1 MTMENTSPAFKQVL
15 KEYRERLATEEAYQ
29 RSLTV
34 KTDMLKVRDTLL
46 LPVGEDIAQL
56 CVDLIVARN
65 AKVIVELGSS
75 FGYSTLYLA
84 EAARRTGGRLFSYE
98 IHPGKQQHARER
110 IEAAELGAHVEWRLG
125 DAVKNLAD
133 QPGPIDFVLL
143 DLWKNLYIPCLDV
156 FHPKLA
162 PNGLIVADNMLYP
175 EFNRPEGAAYRVA
188 VRAKAEMEAVLLPIG
203 QGIDLACR
211 SKRAQ

>member
-1 MTMENTSPAFKQVL
+1 MENTSPAFKQVL
-15 KEYRERLATEEAYQ
+15 REYRERLAGEEAYQ

-34 KTDMLKVRDTLL
+34 KTDMMKVRDTLL

-75 FGYSTLYLA
+75 YGYSTLYLA
-84 EAARRTGGRLFSYE
+84 EAARRTGGTLYSYE
-98 IHPGKQQHARER
+98 IHPDKQQHARER
-110 IEAAELGAHVEWRLG
+110 IATAELAPHVKWCLG
-125 DAVKNLAD
+125 DAVKLLAD

-143 DLWKNLYIPCLDV
+143 DLWKDLYIPCLDV

-175 EFNRPEGAAYRVA
+175 EFNRPEGAAYRAA
-188 VRAKAEMEAVLLPIG
+188 VRAKPEMEAVLLPIG

>member
-1 MTMENTSPAFKQVL
+1 MEDTSPAFKKVL
-15 KEYRERLATEEAYQ
+15 REYRDRLASEEAYQ
-29 RSLTV
+29 QSLTV
-34 KTDMLKVRDTLL
+34 KSDMMKVRDTLL

-75 FGYSTLYLA
+75 YGYSTLYLA
-84 EAARRTGGRLFSYE
+84 EAARRTGGMLYSYE

-110 IEAAELGAHVEWRLG
+110 IEAAELGDCVDWRLG
-125 DAVKNLAD
+125 DAVKLLAD
-133 QPGPIDFVLL
+133 QPGPIEFVLL
-143 DLWKNLYIPCLDV
+143 DLWKDMYIPCLDV

-162 PNGLIVADNMLYP
+162 PNGLIVADNMLMP
-175 EFNRPEGAAYRVA
+175 EFNRPEGAAYRAA
-188 VRAKAEMEAVLLPIG
+188 VRAKPEMEAVLLPIG

-211 SKRAQ
+211 SNRPQ

>member
-1 MTMENTSPAFKQVL
+1 MENTSPAFMRVL
-15 KEYRERLATEEAYQ
+15 QEYRERFAREEAFQ
-29 RSLTV
+29 HSITV
-34 KTDMLKVRDTLL
+34 KSDMAKVRDTLL

-84 EAARRTGGRLFSYE
+84 EAARRTGGTLYSYE
-98 IHPGKQQHARER
+98 IRQEKQQHARER
-110 IEAAELGAHVEWRLG
+110 IAAAELTPHVQWRLG
-125 DAVKNLAD
+125 DAVQLLAD

-143 DLWKNLYIPCLDV
+143 DLWKDMYIPCLDV
-156 FHPKLA
+156 FHPNLA

-175 EFNRPEGAAYRVA
+175 EFNRPDGAAYRTA
-188 VRAKAEMEAVLLPIG
+188 VRAKPEMEAVLLPIG

-211 SKRAQ
+211 SKRPQ

>member
-1 MTMENTSPAFKQVL
+1 MEDTSPAFKRVL
-15 KEYRERLATEEAYQ
+15 QEFRARLAAEETYQ

-34 KTDMLKVRDTLL
+34 KTDMMQVRDTLL
-46 LPVGEDIAQL
+46 LPVGEDIAEL
-56 CVDLIVARN
+56 CVDLIVARK

-75 FGYSTLYLA
+75 YGYSTLYLA

-110 IEAAELGAHVEWRLG
+110 IEAAGLGTCVEWRLG
-125 DAVKNLAD
+125 DAVKLLAD
-133 QPGPIDFVLL
+133 QPGPIEFVLL
-143 DLWKNLYIPCLDV
+143 DLWKDLYIPCLEA
-156 FHPKLA
+156 FHPNLA

-175 EFNRPEGAAYRVA
+175 EFNRPEGAAYRAA
-188 VRAKAEMEAVLLPIG
+188 VRAKPEMEAVLLPIG

-211 SKRAQ
+211 SRRPQ

>member
-1 MTMENTSPAFKQVL
+1 MENTSPAFRRVL
-15 KEYRERLATEEAYQ
+15 QEYRERLAREEAYQ
-29 RSLTV
+29 KSLTV
-34 KTDMLKVRDTLL
+34 KSDMAKVRDTLL

-56 CVDLIVARN
+56 CVDLIVARD

-75 FGYSTLYLA
+75 YGYSTLYLA
-84 EAARRTGGRLFSYE
+84 EAARRTGGTLFSYE
-98 IHPGKQQHARER
+98 IHPDKQQHARER
-110 IEAAELGAHVEWRLG
+110 IAAAELAPQVQWRLG
-125 DAVKNLAD
+125 DAVKLLAD

-143 DLWKNLYIPCLDV
+143 DLWKDLYIPCLDV

-175 EFNRPEGAAYRVA
+175 EFSRPEGAAYRAA
-188 VRAKAEMEAVLLPIG
+188 VRAKPEMEAVLLPIG

-211 SKRAQ
+211 SKRPQ

>member
-1 MTMENTSPAFKQVL
+1 MENTSPAFKQVL
-15 KEYRERLATEEAYQ
+15 KEYRERLAGEEAYQ

-34 KTDMLKVRDTLL
+34 KTDMMKVRDTLL

-75 FGYSTLYLA
+75 YGYSTLYLA
-84 EAARRTGGRLFSYE
+84 EAARRTGGTLYSYE

-110 IEAAELGAHVEWRLG
+110 ITAAELAPHVQWCLG
-125 DAVKNLAD
+125 DAVQLLAD

-143 DLWKNLYIPCLDV
+143 DLWKDMYIPCLDV
-156 FHPKLA
+156 FHPRLA

-175 EFNRPEGAAYRVA
+175 EFNRPEGAAYRAA
-188 VRAKAEMEAVLLPIG
+188 VRAKPEMEAVLLPIG

-211 SKRAQ
+211 SRRVQ

>member
-1 MTMENTSPAFKQVL
+1 MDNTSPAFKQVL
-15 KEYRERLATEEAYQ
+15 EEYRQRLAGEEAYQ

-34 KTDMLKVRDTLL
+34 KTDMMKVRDTLL

-75 FGYSTLYLA
+75 YGYSTLYLA
-84 EAARRTGGRLFSYE
+84 EAARRTGGTLYSYE
-98 IHPGKQQHARER
+98 IHPDKQQHARER
-110 IEAAELGAHVEWRLG
+110 IAAAELAPQVKWCLG
-125 DAVKNLAD
+125 DAVKLLAD

-143 DLWKNLYIPCLDV
+143 DLWKDMYIPCLDV
-156 FHPKLA
+156 FHPRLA

-175 EFNRPEGAAYRVA
+175 EFNRPEGAAYRAA
-188 VRAKAEMEAVLLPIG
+188 VRAKPEMEAVLLPIG

>member
-1 MTMENTSPAFKQVL
+1 MENTSQAFQRVL
-15 KEYRERLATEEAYQ
+15 GEYRRRLASEEAYQ

-34 KTDMLKVRDTLL
+34 KSDMVKVRDTLL

-75 FGYSTLYLA
+75 YGYSTLYLA
-84 EAARRTGGRLFSYE
+84 EAARRTGGRLYSYE
-98 IHPGKQQHARER
+98 IHPAKQQHARER
-110 IEAAELGAHVEWRLG
+110 IEAAELGAQVEWRLG
-125 DAVKNLAD
+125 DAVKLLAD

-143 DLWKNLYIPCLDV
+143 DLWKDLYIPCLDV

-175 EFNRPEGAAYRVA
+175 EFNRPDGAAYRAA
-188 VRAKAEMEAVLLPIG
+188 VRAKPEMEAVLLPIG

-211 SKRAQ
+211 SNRPQ